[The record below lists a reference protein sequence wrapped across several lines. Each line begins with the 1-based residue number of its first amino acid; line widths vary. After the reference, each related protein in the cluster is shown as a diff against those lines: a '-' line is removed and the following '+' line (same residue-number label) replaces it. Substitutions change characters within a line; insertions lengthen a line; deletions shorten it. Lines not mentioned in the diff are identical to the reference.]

1 MDNISI
7 AVLPSCEDMFIC
19 DRHASLTDPTSVGG
33 TLRQGVSRLS
43 SGCLDSY
50 DRWTV
55 TFIFGRFCCEL
66 RSGQTVR

>member
-43 SGCLDSY
+43 SGCLDSCSY
-50 DRWTV
+50 IISSNLLPRLYSPT
-55 TFIFGRFCCEL
+55 IAGP
-66 RSGQTVR
+66 